1 MWPPSC
7 RWLESLLEAKFF
19 DTCVM
24 HAGIKKS
31 ERNYYCLN
39 CRHSN
44 ICQHCLPNHATHEL
58 LQVRRYVYHDVV
70 RVQDVEMYL
79 DCKSI
84 QTYIIN
90 GEAVYR
96 IDGMANLGLRRT
108 NPPCSWSVRPCCVS
122 LNSPALRH
130 PLPGA
135 NVVFLNDRPH
145 TKPVKSVPKACE
157 TCSRSLQ
164 DHYRFCSLSCKI
176 TALASNRAGP
186 VGRVLKRKS
195 VELRSEPEAE
205 GGVDG
210 GASGAHDTHAWAPT
224 PVYSGVEAPCTPCVT
239 STDELEN
246 LTKTVRRQRSDS
258 ITSNYYQ
265 QADYQHMGGHAKKPR
280 STNVPSKHNIV
291 QAIRSMCNTLQSC
304 PSRRKNAN
312 PSQSPVC

>member
-90 GEAVYR
+90 G
-96 IDGMANLGLRRT
+96 
-108 NPPCSWSVRPCCVS
+108 
-122 LNSPALRH
+122 
-130 PLPGA
+130 A
-135 NVVFLNDRPH
+135 NVVFLNDRPQ
-145 TKPVKSVPKACE
+145 TKPVKAALKACE

-164 DHYRFCSLSCKI
+164 DHYRFCSLACKI

-186 VGRVLKRKS
+186 VGRVLKRKA
-195 VELRSEPEAE
+195 VELREAE
-205 GGVDG
+205 GGDDC
-210 GASGAHDTHAWAPT
+210 ASGAQQTAWAPT
-224 PVYSGVEAPCTPCVT
+224 PPVDTGVEAPCI
-239 STDELEN
+239 N
-246 LTKTVRRQRSDS
+246 RIK
-258 ITSNYYQ
+258 
-265 QADYQHMGGHAKKPR
+265 
-280 STNVPSKHNIV
+280 VPSLLSLLDLLALPKILKLPALPNLLVGTSRWRV
-291 QAIRSMCNTLQSC
+291 QGSPQASSRSVFVQD
-304 PSRRKNAN
+304 
-312 PSQSPVC
+312 